1 MNEKN
6 DLCVM
11 LLNLRTLR
19 SICKDMSLEDLELA
33 LEKLTTVVIER
44 KEKEQQA
51 LAENAERLAK
61 LEEYRQL
68 IEQDGIDLND
78 FVEAMAKMPKAL
90 KAKRAPRPVKYRFLD
105 DKGNEKTWTGQGRTP
120 SVLQALL
127 NEGYSLDEF
136 EIK

>member
-6 DLCVM
+6 ELFAT
-11 LLNLRTLR
+11 LLNIRTLR
-19 SICKDMSLEDLELA
+19 SICKEMSLEDLELA
-33 LEKLTTVVIER
+33 LEKLTTVVTER

-68 IEQDGIDLND
+68 MAQDGIDLSD
-78 FVEAMAKMPKAL
+78 FVEAMAKTPKAS
-90 KAKRAPRPVKYRFLD
+90 KAKRAPRPAKYRFLD

-120 SVLQALL
+120 SALQALL
-127 NEGYSLDEF
+127 NQGHSLDEF

>member
-6 DLCVM
+6 ELFAT
-11 LLNLRTLR
+11 LLNIRTLR
-19 SICKDMSLEDLELA
+19 SLCKEMSLDDLELA
-33 LEKLTTVVIER
+33 LEKLTTVVTER
-44 KEKEQQA
+44 KEKEQHS

-68 IEQDGIDLND
+68 MAQDGIDLSD
-78 FVEAMAKMPKAL
+78 LVEAMGQTSKTP
-90 KAKRAPRPVKYRFLD
+90 KAKRAPRPAKYRFLD

-120 SVLQALL
+120 SALQKLIDQ
-127 NEGYSLDEF
+127 GCYLDEF